1 MEYRVLNENYKPSL
15 LGFGC
20 MRFPLDKD
28 GKIDEVE
35 AERMLDHAI
44 VNGVNYIDTAFPY
57 HGGDSE
63 PFVGRV
69 LKKYERSSYYLTTKM
84 PLWNVET
91 LEEAKAMFENQ
102 LKRLDVDY
110 VDFYLLHAMDK
121 EKWEKAKA
129 LGVVAYCEE
138 LKAQGKIRNLGFSF
152 HDEYEVFE
160 EMLTYR
166 TWDFCQIQYNYIDTD
181 IQAGDKGYE
190 LTEKMGVP
198 VIIME
203 PIKGGSLSFLP
214 EDVACKFTDYAPDKS
229 ISSWALRWVGSKPN
243 VKVILSGMSTFAQV
257 EDNLRTFDQ
266 FQPLHAEEEML
277 VKEVAKT
284 IKERTMNGCT
294 GCEYCM
300 PCPFGVQIPKN
311 FKIWNEY
318 SKYRNQPATHK
329 AYFDTMQEQER
340 AANCQQCGKCET
352 LCPQQIHIREDL
364 KQMHQDMITKVK

>member
-1 MEYRVLNENYKPSL
+1 MEFRVLNENYKPSL

-20 MRFPLDKD
+20 MRFPLDQD

-129 LGVVAYCEE
+129 LGVVTYCEE

-311 FKIWNEY
+311 FKLWNEY

>member
-1 MEYRVLNENYKPSL
+1 
-15 LGFGC
+15 
-20 MRFPLDKD
+20 
-28 GKIDEVE
+28 
-35 AERMLDHAI
+35 
-44 VNGVNYIDTAFPY
+44 
-57 HGGDSE
+57 
-63 PFVGRV
+63 
-69 LKKYERSSYYLTTKM
+69 
-84 PLWNVET
+84 
-91 LEEAKAMFENQ
+91 
-102 LKRLDVDY
+102 
-110 VDFYLLHAMDK
+110 
-121 EKWEKAKA
+121 
-129 LGVVAYCEE
+129 
-138 LKAQGKIRNLGFSF
+138 
-152 HDEYEVFE
+152 
-160 EMLTYR
+160 
-166 TWDFCQIQYNYIDTD
+166 
-181 IQAGDKGYE
+181 
-190 LTEKMGVP
+190 
-198 VIIME
+198 ME

>member
-20 MRFPLDKD
+20 MRFPLDQD

-138 LKAQGKIRNLGFSF
+138 LKEQGKIRNLGFSF

-160 EMLTYR
+160 EMLMYR

-311 FKIWNEY
+311 FKLWNEY